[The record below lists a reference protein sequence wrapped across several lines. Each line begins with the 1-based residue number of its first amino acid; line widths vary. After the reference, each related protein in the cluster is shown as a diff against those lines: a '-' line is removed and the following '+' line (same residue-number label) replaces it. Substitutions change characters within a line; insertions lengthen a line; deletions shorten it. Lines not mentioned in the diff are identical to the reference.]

1 MSIHYVSFPTELSAR
16 ASACLLALGL
26 SSLAGCGSGVS
37 VRPEPTEFT
46 VKVTSGG
53 KPVSGINLGLSPLD
67 DGLPCG
73 IVLKDGTGSAKA
85 IPGRYMYFAALG
97 DAKGAEQIKAATAV
111 LKAIPSSTTN
121 PTPTATSPSP
131 AAPRSKSSS
140 IRTPV
145 IDAWHRELKAHRL
158 RPVGQIQG
166 TSTPSDMRSRLL
178 ADKPIACHHAVQ
190 E

>member
-1 MSIHYVSFPTELSAR
+1 MSVSRRSFLHG

-97 DAKGAEQIKAATAV
+97 DVKGAEQIKAATAV
-111 LKAIPSSTTN
+111 LKSIPKQHHESNPDRYITVSSG
-121 PTPTATSPSP
+121 ATL
-131 AAPRSKSSS
+131 
-140 IRTPV
+140 
-145 IDAWHRELKAHRL
+145 E
-158 RPVGQIQG
+158 
-166 TSTPSDMRSRLL
+166 
-178 ADKPIACHHAVQ
+178 VQ
-190 E
+190 LD